1 MTKVT
6 YSCDT
11 RRIQLGKT
19 LNRFLCF
26 INRKCLT
33 VILDWFNRTG
43 KFCYRYGNIQ
53 NTEAATGGVLK
64 AFTNFK
70 GNHPSQSLFFDKIAG
85 LRPATVLK
93 KRLWHRC
100 FLWILWNFQEHVFC
114 KRLFIQ
120 ITFMHREGFIC
131 LGLKFQGIDE
141 RCCVEDVSFLCQ
153 VPSSLLNMKHRAFLI
168 SRLIL
173 FTH

>member
-1 MTKVT
+1 MKLKQYVKRRFNLSHVTKVT
-6 YSCDT
+6 YSCDA

-33 VILDWFNRTG
+33 VILDRFNCTG

-64 AFTNFK
+64 AFTNFR
-70 GNHPSQSLFFDKIAG
+70 GNHPCQSLFFDKIAG

-93 KRLWHRC
+93 RDSDAG
-100 FLWILWNFQEHVFC
+100 VFC
-114 KRLFIQ
+114 EFCEIFKN
-120 ITFMHREGFIC
+120 TFFVSDCFSKLRSC
-131 LGLKFQGIDE
+131 TLKA
-141 RCCVEDVSFLCQ
+141 
-153 VPSSLLNMKHRAFLI
+153 SSVWG
-168 SRLIL
+168 
-173 FTH
+173 

>member
-1 MTKVT
+1 MKLKQYVKRRFNLSHVTKVT

-43 KFCYRYGNIQ
+43 KFCYRYGSIQ

-70 GNHPSQSLFFDKIAG
+70 GNHPSQSLFLIKIAG

-93 KRLWHRC
+93 KRL
-100 FLWILWNFQEHVFC
+100 
-114 KRLFIQ
+114 
-120 ITFMHREGFIC
+120 
-131 LGLKFQGIDE
+131 
-141 RCCVEDVSFLCQ
+141 
-153 VPSSLLNMKHRAFLI
+153 
-168 SRLIL
+168 
-173 FTH
+173 